1 MLIVSKVL
9 MVLCEHLRG
18 VEHLRRM
25 SERSPE
31 ADIRP
36 RCFSVAQVP
45 CVDGSRL
52 ASQNFT
58 SPSLVGAAM
67 CSASDA
73 RALKGRA
80 KDIRSRS
87 IALSERLVGRNSHAQ
102 HRSTASRPGN
112 EAR

>member
-36 RCFSVAQVP
+36 RCFNVAQVP
-45 CVDGSRL
+45 KADLEVLITSTRL
-52 ASQNFT
+52 LPYQS
-58 SPSLVGAAM
+58 
-67 CSASDA
+67 C
-73 RALKGRA
+73 R
-80 KDIRSRS
+80 
-87 IALSERLVGRNSHAQ
+87 
-102 HRSTASRPGN
+102 
-112 EAR
+112 